1 MNANYI
7 SRALCY
13 HGQPLQ
19 KIWEDERGIEDLR
32 RLNLTQP
39 NYSVYQERQKYF
51 TFQERAKRLK
61 IHQFLAR
68 KASDLYDRQLVGNVM
83 EESWL
88 TQMSN
93 CIAPQPPMEFY
104 LCVKDKRKAY
114 AFRIGALKQ
123 GDIVFATVQKVMSNA
138 NRIVV
143 KPLCTAEP
151 LHFYLADIPIKA
163 IILQEQWGPLPLD
176 KQGSPRTFAIN
187 DFIRCEVCSVS
198 ADVERLTL
206 GMLGLYNKNPDV
218 KLGLC
223 DLSDFPNY
231 YRSIHNVDPASAPH
245 YEDQLNAALELENP
259 NCDVLFQLN
268 GLQPNENLTLM
279 SSIKAG
285 FPESDY
291 APELRQ
297 KQASQWAFRSVADG
311 IEHFKNG
318 QQVEAFQCLNKALN
332 IDPRN
337 VEGLVARG
345 ALYANR
351 GSFLK
356 GLKDFEKALM
366 LNKYHVNARKY
377 MGETLV
383 ALGRSYEEENRIPD
397 AIKAYSD
404 CLNLLPQ
411 HEQAR
416 ISLDALQQQ
425 LRPAAVTGGTT
436 NATTTLLALQHQQR
450 GADMLSVPGAGDSTV
465 TIGSTDDSSSSS
477 GSENENDSEGGQP
490 SGKLR
495 SVLPIEQDKRAVS
508 DALSAN
514 EFKLDDDE
522 TMSSVRRLL
531 REASKH
537 KKSKKKGKK
546 KKDKE
551 KDRKERKKS
560 KSKSIETG
568 SAISATEAALEMLK
582 KIDYAEAFRLMS
594 SSSSDAQLKSQ
605 LQIYFKRKQ
614 RSETPTPPPPSVPT
628 ALRKQPATTTMTGG
642 YNLMMGPSTSKYAA
656 AAAANVDDEQPP
668 PAPKFHHHQQQQQQ
682 QQQHQQ
688 QHQKLSFQI
697 KKRPLQM
704 DKFGLLRLATPLSS
718 RSRSRSRSPRRRNS
732 RSRSRDRRPSRRRT
746 RSRSRS
752 SRRSS
757 RSRHSRSRR
766 RRSPTRSP
774 SRSRSRSRTRSRSR
788 SRSYSP
794 SRFGGRFR
802 GGRNF
807 KQRFGQRD
815 RRSRSRS
822 FGRGR
827 RTPSP
832 FVPRRTPSPAARYR
846 RTRSRSFSPRRH
858 QPGRFMPRGRSRGR
872 GRFQNRWNFDGRNND
887 RRLSREKSVSQAPG
901 DGPTIEEVD
910 EMIKEAQKERKQGI
924 IESDKDIL
932 KKRATNN
939 NTTSDSA

>member
-7 SRALCY
+7 ARALCY

-19 KIWEDERGIEDLR
+19 KIWDDERGVDDLR

-68 KASDLYDRQLVGNVM
+68 KASDLYDKQMVGNVM

-88 TQMSN
+88 AQMN
-93 CIAPQPPMEFY
+93 DCFVPQPPIEFFMN
-104 LCVKDKRKAY
+104 VKDKRKAW
-114 AFRIGALKQ
+114 AHRMGALKQ
-123 GDIVFATVQKVMSNA
+123 GDIICATVQKIMSNA

-163 IILQEQWGPLPLD
+163 IIFQDQWGPLPLD
-176 KQGSPRTFAIN
+176 KQGNPRQFAVY

-206 GMLGLYNKNPDV
+206 GMLGLYNKTPDI

-223 DLSDFPNY
+223 DLTDFPRY
-231 YRSIHNVDPASAPH
+231 YRQVHNQDHPPLMH
-245 YEDQLNAALELENP
+245 YEDQLNAAPEFENP
-259 NCDVLFQLN
+259 NYDVLFQLN
-268 GLQPNENLTLM
+268 GLQPNENLSLM
-279 SSIKAG
+279 NYIKVG

-356 GLKDFEKALM
+356 GLKDFENALL

-416 ISLDALQQQ
+416 TSLDALQQ
-425 LRPAAVTGGTT
+425 RPSAAAGS
-436 NATTTLLALQHQQR
+436 NIISMQPN
-450 GADMLSVPGAGDSTV
+450 ADMLNKPSAINSAVLNVS
-465 TIGSTDDSSSSS
+465 SDDSSSSS
-477 GSENENDSEGGQP
+477 GSEDNDDQSIKSRNKP
-490 SGKLR
+490 SY
-495 SVLPIEQDKRAVS
+495 LPIEQDKRAVS
-508 DALSAN
+508 DALSVN

-522 TMSSVRRLL
+522 TMSSVRKLL
-531 REASKH
+531 REANKH

-546 KKDKE
+546 KKDKD
-551 KDRKERKKS
+551 KDKKASTGNNKKS
-560 KSKSIETG
+560 KSKSSDDSETTT
-568 SAISATEAALEMLK
+568 ATEAALELLK
-582 KIDYAEAFRLMS
+582 KIDFAEALRVMTTS
-594 SSSSDAQLKSQ
+594 TSDDQLKAQLKN
-605 LQIYFKRKQ
+605 YFKGKK
-614 RSETPTPPPPSVPT
+614 RSETPPPPPAPT
-628 ALRKQPATTTMTGG
+628 TSRKQPSSATG
-642 YNLMMGPSTSKYAA
+642 YDLMMGPSTSKHAA
-656 AAAANVDDEQPP
+656 AAAAIIDDEQPP
-668 PAPKFHHHQQQQQQ
+668 PAPKFHDNHNP
-682 QQQHQQ
+682 QQHQ
-688 QHQKLSFQI
+688 QKLSFQI

-718 RSRSRSRSPRRRNS
+718 HSQSRSRSRSRSPRRRNS
-732 RSRSRDRRPSRRRT
+732 RSRSRGRLSSRRRGNSRS

-752 SRRSS
+752 SRSH
-757 RSRHSRSRR
+757 SRHSRSKR
-766 RRSPTRSP
+766 RRSP
-774 SRSRSRSRTRSRSR
+774 SRSRTRSRSR

-794 SRFGGRFR
+794 QRYGGGSRYRGR
-802 GGRNF
+802 GGGSWY
-807 KQRFGQRD
+807 KRD

-822 FGRGR
+822 YGRGR

-832 FVPRRTPSPAARYR
+832 FVPRRTPSPFVARRTPSPFVPRRTPSPASRYR
-846 RTRSRSFSPRRH
+846 RTRSRSISPRRH
-858 QPGRFMPRGRSRGR
+858 QAPRYQPRGR
-872 GRFQNRWNFDGRNND
+872 GRGHARGRFQHRWTFDNRSNGRRNSSEEEL
-887 RRLSREKSVSQAPG
+887 RPPG
-901 DGPTIEEVD
+901 EEPTIEEVD

-924 IESDKDIL
+924 IEGDKDIL
-932 KKRATNN
+932 KKRVAD
-939 NTTSDSA
+939 TSSDTV